1 MRRASIIFSHPTGN
15 ANVRAAA
22 TALDEAGLLA
32 EFWTCIAWS
41 PGDWRERWLPRRL
54 VTELHR
60 RALPAALA
68 SKTQAAPWREAGR
81 LLAGRL
87 GWRGLIQHETGVF
100 SIDAIFRDLDER
112 VARRVSAGRAV
123 AAVYAYEDGA
133 LRSFQAGQARGARCL
148 YDLPIGYWR
157 VGQRIYREE
166 AEREPEWAGTL
177 TGVRDSPRKLARKDA
192 ELELADAVFVAS
204 TFTQSTLA
212 EAPGLTAPVHVVP
225 YGAPPPVPRSAFER
239 PGGKLRV
246 LFAGSLTQRKGISYL
261 LAALAPLGSQVELTL
276 LGAKTGTCAP
286 LEEALRRH
294 RWIPSLPHG
303 EVLREMARHD
313 VLVFPSLFEGFG
325 LVILEAMAQGL
336 PVITTPHTAGPDIIE
351 DGIDGFI
358 VPIRDATAIAEKL
371 ELWVRDRTRLA
382 AMSEAARAT
391 AARFSWAS
399 YRRRLVDAVSEVLEG
414 NGASPEV
421 NPSEVIR

>member
-1 MRRASIIFSHPTGN
+1 MILFSHPTGN
-15 ANVRAAA
+15 ANARQAA
-22 TALDEAGLLA
+22 LGLSEAGLLG
-32 EFWTCIAWS
+32 ELWTALAWDETCGLGRCL
-41 PGDWRERWLPRRL
+41 PKGWRAQLA
-54 VTELHR
+54 R
-60 RALPAALA
+60 RAWPIAVRGRLR
-68 SKTQAAPWREAGR
+68 TAPWRELGR
-81 LLAGRL
+81 LLSGRAGL
-87 GWRGLIQHETGVF
+87 QTLIAHERGPFCVDAVF
-100 SIDAIFRDLDER
+100 AQLDQR
-112 VARRVSAGRAV
+112 VARRLGDGIPWTG
-123 AAVYAYEDGA
+123 VYAYEDGA
-133 LRSFQAGQARGARCL
+133 VASFRAAQALGMARI

-157 VGQRIYREE
+157 AGQRIYREE

-261 LAALAPLGSQVELTL
+261 LAAPAPLGSQVELTL

-358 VPIRDATAIAEKL
+358 VPVRDATAIAEKL